1 MKKTDETFL
10 KKIKKY
16 AKRKTWVLVIALLLV
31 VISLLLGGIFAV
43 LEGLKVVNVS
53 VALVLY
59 LVFVSAMVAVIIL
72 ITHYEKVREKLVEEV
87 GTNSLREFFDYFCNV
102 GKKDYIYYEVKDIF
116 MYGLWRLKDK
126 NTYLKIMSEDE
137 NYIFEIDEI
146 RRTGIT
152 KKEILAASMFR
163 CLTFKKDG
171 LIFRNQKIFLDQN
184 KFLEILNQYAKIYQ
198 DSFNHRE
205 EYIAKCSRI
214 EEIYRKD
221 KEIAKAE
228 YNGLPKG
235 TGRWE
240 RFVVFSNNPNSV
252 RVFKKALVVAAM
264 VSMLFLCLAQF
275 EMIPVK
281 YKEEISF
288 IVTCVFNLIT
298 IVLLLVDIAKKDEK
312 ELLHL

>member
-1 MKKTDETFL
+1 MKKTGETFL
-10 KKIKKY
+10 ERIKKY
-16 AKRKTWVLVIALLLV
+16 AKRKTGTLVIALLLAV
-31 VISLLLGGIFAV
+31 TTLLLGAIFAI
-43 LEGLKVVNVS
+43 LEGFKMVNTS
-53 VALVLY
+53 VTLVLY

-72 ITHYEKVREKLVEEV
+72 ITHYEKVREKLIDEV
-87 GTNSLREFFDYFCNV
+87 GTKSLREFFDYFSDV
-102 GKKDYIYYEVKDIF
+102 EKKDYIYYEIKDIF

-126 NTYLKIMSEDE
+126 NTYLKVMSEDE
-137 NYIFEIDEI
+137 NYRFEIEEI
-146 RRTGIT
+146 KRTGIT

-198 DSFNHRE
+198 DSFNHCE

-214 EEIYRKD
+214 EEIYCKD

-252 RVFKKALVVAAM
+252 RFFKKVLVVAAM